1 MGDTFVPIPTAEA
14 WQLSNPPIFQ
24 MAAINASL
32 DIFSEAGMDRLRQK
46 SERLTGYLQSLL
58 DAENSPYIEVITPRD
73 TQQRG
78 CQLSIRVR
86 NSDKSLFT
94 WLTKQNVVADWR
106 EPDVIRV
113 APVPLYNSFQDV
125 WYFSRLL
132 HEGIKHLHA

>member
-1 MGDTFVPIPTAEA
+1 
-14 WQLSNPPIFQ
+14 
-24 MAAINASL
+24 
-32 DIFSEAGMDRLRQK
+32 
-46 SERLTGYLQSLL
+46 LQSLL